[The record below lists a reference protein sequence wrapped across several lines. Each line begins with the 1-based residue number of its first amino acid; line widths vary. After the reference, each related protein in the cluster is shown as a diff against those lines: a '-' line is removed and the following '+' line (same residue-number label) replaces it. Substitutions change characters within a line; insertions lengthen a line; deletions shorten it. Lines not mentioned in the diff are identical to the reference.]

1 MKNIFKTNKRGIIA
15 ILALCMLLNTIG
27 ICVHA
32 DTMPEENSAVTEE
45 TTVVVEETVV
55 ATEEP
60 IIVTE
65 ENVVVTNEN
74 AQELIPMMARGCG
87 YDYNTVIDCMRDIS
101 STYGFTYSP
110 IGNGYTC
117 SGGYSVSIEKRMS
130 MLGVKDVFVRSANKV
145 EVLQNLSDVLREK
158 AKNEGMEIDE
168 EEEMNKKQEELLGGF
183 DIKR

>member
-1 MKNIFKTNKRGIIA
+1 MKNVIKTNKRGIIV
-15 ILALCMLLNTIG
+15 ILTLCMLLNTIG
-27 ICVHA
+27 ICA
-32 DTMPEENSAVTEE
+32 YATAIPEDNMATPED

-117 SGGYSVSIEKRMS
+117 SGGYSVSINNS
-130 MLGVKDVFVRSANKV
+130 HNYLNVVLSHNGSCI
-145 EVLQNLSDVLREK
+145 EVYTCSR
-158 AKNEGMEIDE
+158 
-168 EEEMNKKQEELLGGF
+168 
-183 DIKR
+183 R